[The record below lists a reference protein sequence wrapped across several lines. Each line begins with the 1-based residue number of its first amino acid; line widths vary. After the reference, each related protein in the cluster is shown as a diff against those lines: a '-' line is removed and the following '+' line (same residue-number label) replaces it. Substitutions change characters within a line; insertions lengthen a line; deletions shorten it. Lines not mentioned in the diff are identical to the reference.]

1 MKKRLRSR
9 MHPCVRA
16 LTKIALLMKLA
27 SVIILLTCMQVSA
40 TGYSQEARLTLD
52 MKQVS
57 IGKVLKAIEMRTEY
71 HFVYSSN
78 LFPAGLLVNVTVREK
93 PVSDILA
100 VVLAGTGFTFKKIDD
115 LIILTTRS
123 RGDADREIKGTVF
136 ASSTSEPLEGV
147 TVTVEKT
154 GVATLTDGRGEFTIK
169 APANAVLVI
178 SSVGYITQRVEV
190 GGRSSLDISLK
201 ETSKDLNEV
210 VVVGYGSRRKRD
222 IISSISEI
230 SSTDIEKSTA
240 VSPELAMKGQ
250 MAGVNVISGGGDPSA
265 RPTVRIRG
273 VSTFNF
279 ADPLYVVD
287 GVPIAEGGA
296 GATVDAVNDPTRR
309 TPVNIY
315 TIVNPDDIA
324 SITVLKDAAAAA
336 IYGVRAGNGVILIT
350 TKSGKKGP
358 VHVDVNTLDGR
369 QKVPRT
375 FKVLNTQQYASFYQ
389 NAYSAYPSLGS
400 GGNPLPIGQSP
411 NFGPFFDPASP
422 QYLGNSPTYDW
433 QNAVINQHANIQNYD
448 ARVSGASDNINYNF
462 SFGYSNNDGPIIG
475 TNVQRYSVSTNVIAR
490 VGRYIETGINLRLI
504 QEYVRGAQG
513 SGTGAGND
521 LSAYA
526 APPWQPI
533 YDKSNPYGYAPLYSL
548 TAPITPTTFNY
559 TNLYGETYTMY
570 QNVGGQLATNIQKY
584 KNQTAIGSGYLQIQP
599 ITGLKIKGTF
609 SGQQYEI
616 DGNNYI
622 DFNNWEFGQTPSN
635 PYSGV
640 PNPNAATTPN
650 ALGLGTAT
658 TTNIIEAGN
667 LDYQHEFGKHL
678 IDFTAD
684 ASHQEWTWYTT
695 LIHSFVYSNDPSL
708 RYFNAQG
715 TEQGAYLE
723 NQHRVYVGY
732 LGRLSYSY
740 NGKYYLEGVV
750 RRDGSSAFAP
760 GHQYGTFPSGSAGWR
775 ISKEPF
781 MQEATFINDL
791 KIRGSYGSLGNDQ
804 TTGGW
809 QYISVANVNPPSYTL
824 GSGTQT
830 NNVGVAFGNFA
841 NTSLTW
847 EKVRSGNIG
856 FDASFLNGFS
866 LTVDWYHKITDG
878 IIQNTSLTPSS
889 GIQEPANINVAKVLN
904 SGYEFQA
911 GYNKNI
917 GQVGI
922 SVTANLS
929 TVHNEVLALNNG
941 AAIRVSGYNNGQNL
955 QVGLPIGFIYGYKVG
970 GIFQSQSQIAKYDA
984 GVTDKI
990 STQQAPGDLWFQNLY
1005 GQPKAG
1011 STAQNPVKDSVV
1023 DANDQTFIGSTI
1035 PKYTYGFT
1043 LSANYKGF
1051 DISVFFLGVADVK
1064 KYNLVR
1070 AAAEG
1075 MNSNGRNQWTTVLNA
1090 WTPSNPNTNMPRAV
1104 YQDPNGNTRASDRFV
1119 ESAAFFRLGT
1129 AQVGYNLP
1137 KKWLSSTKAFQ
1148 GLRLFVEGINLFT
1161 ITKYTGLDPE
1171 NDTNPSTRQFLAGVR
1186 ASF

>member
-1 MKKRLRSR
+1 
-9 MHPCVRA
+9 
-16 LTKIALLMKLA
+16 
-27 SVIILLTCMQVSA
+27 MQVSA
-40 TGYSQEARLTLD
+40 KGYSQEARLTLD
-52 MKQVS
+52 MKQVP
-57 IGKVLKAIEMRTEY
+57 IGKVLKAIEMRTDY

-78 LFPAGLLVNVTVREK
+78 QFPAGLLVDVMVKEK
-93 PVSDILA
+93 PVSDILT
-100 VVLAGTGFTFKKIDD
+100 LLLEGTGFTFKKVDD
-115 LIILTTRS
+115 LIVLTTR
-123 RGDADREIKGTVF
+123 RVGDADREIKGRVF
-136 ASSTSEPLEGV
+136 ASSTSEPLAGV
-147 TVTVEKT
+147 TVTEEKS
-154 GVATLTDGRGEFTIK
+154 GVATVTDGRGEFTIK
-169 APANAVLVI
+169 VPENGVLAV
-178 SSVGYITQRVEV
+178 SSVGYITQRIVV
-190 GGRSSLDISLK
+190 GSRSSLDIALK
-201 ETSKDLNEV
+201 ETSRDLNEV
-210 VVVGYGSRRKRD
+210 VVVGYGTRKKRD
-222 IISSISEI
+222 IISSVSEI
-230 SSTDIEKSTA
+230 GPADIEKSTSI
-240 VSPELAMKGQ
+240 SPELAMKGQ
-250 MAGVNVISGGGDPSA
+250 MAGVNVVSGGGDPSA

-358 VHVDVNTLDGR
+358 VHVDVNTLDGW
-369 QKVPRT
+369 QKVPKT
-375 FKVLNTQQYASFYQ
+375 FHVLNTRQYASFYQ
-389 NAYSAYPSLGS
+389 NAYAAYPSLSNS
-400 GGNPLPIGQSP
+400 GTALPIGQSP
-411 NFGPFFDPASP
+411 NFGPFFDPTSA
-422 QYLGNSPTYDW
+422 QYLGNSPTYNW
-433 QNAVINQHANIQNYD
+433 QKAVINQHAEIQNYD
-448 ARVSGASDNINYNF
+448 ARVSGATDNTTYNF
-462 SFGYSNNDGPIIG
+462 SFGYSDNDGPIIG

-533 YDKSNPYGYAPLYSL
+533 YSKSNPYGFAPLYSL

-559 TNLYGETYTMY
+559 ANLYGETYTMY

-599 ITGLKIKGTF
+599 IAGLKIKGTF
-609 SGQQYEI
+609 SGQQYAI
-616 DGNNYI
+616 DGNDYT
-622 DFNNWEFGQTPSN
+622 DFNNWEFGQTPTN

-640 PNPNAATTPN
+640 PSPNAATTPN
-650 ALGLGTAT
+650 ALGLSTAT

-667 LDYQHEFGKHL
+667 VDYQHDFGKHH

-695 LIHSFVYSNDPSL
+695 LIHSFVFSSDPSL

-732 LGRLSYSY
+732 LGRLSYNY
-740 NGKYYLEGVV
+740 DGRYYIEGVI
-750 RRDGSSAFAP
+750 RRDGSSAFDP
-760 GHQYGTFPSGSAGWR
+760 GHQYGTFPSASAGWR
-775 ISKEPF
+775 ISKESF
-781 MQEATFINDL
+781 MKDVVWINDL
-791 KIRGSYGSLGNDQ
+791 KIRGSYGTLGNDQ

-809 QYISVANVNPPSYTL
+809 QYISVANVNPPSYVL
-824 GSGTQT
+824 GPGTQA

-847 EKVRSGNIG
+847 EKVKSGNIG

-866 LTVDWYHKITDG
+866 LTMDWYHKVTNG
-878 IIQNTSLTPSS
+878 IIQNTALTPSS

-904 SGYEFQA
+904 RGLEFQA
-911 GYNKNI
+911 GYNRNI

-929 TVHNEVLALNNG
+929 TVHNEVLALNDG
-941 AAIRVSGYNNGQNL
+941 AAIRVPGYNNGQNL
-955 QVGLPIGFIYGYKVG
+955 QVGLPVGFIYGYKVG
-970 GIFQSQSQIAKYDA
+970 GIFQNQSQIDKYQA
-984 GVTDKI
+984 TTTDKA
-990 STQQAPGDLWFQNLY
+990 STLAAPGDLWFQNLY
-1005 GQPKAG
+1005 GQPKVG
-1011 STAQNPVKDSVV
+1011 STLQNPVKDSVV
-1023 DANDQTFIGSTI
+1023 DANDQTNIGSTI

-1051 DISVFFLGVADVK
+1051 DAAVFFLGVADVK
-1064 KYNLVR
+1064 KYNAVR

-1104 YQDPNGNTRASDRFV
+1104 YQDPNGNTRVSDRFV
-1119 ESAAFFRLGT
+1119 ESAAFFRLST
-1129 AQVGYNLP
+1129 VQLGYNLP
-1137 KKWLSSTKAFQ
+1137 KKWLNATKAFQ
-1148 GLRLFVEGINLFT
+1148 GLRVFVEGINLFT
-1161 ITKYTGLDPE
+1161 VTKYTGLDPE

>member
-1 MKKRLRSR
+1 

-40 TGYSQEARLTLD
+40 TGYSQEAKLTLD
-52 MKQVS
+52 MRQVT
-57 IGKVLKAIEMRTEY
+57 IGKVLKAIEMRTDY

-78 LFPAGLLVNVTVREK
+78 LFPAELLVNVTVREK
-93 PVSDILA
+93 PVSDILT
-100 VVLAGTGFTFKKIDD
+100 LLLQGTGFTFKKVDD
-115 LIILTTRS
+115 LIVLISRS
-123 RGDADREIKGTVF
+123 SSVTDRDIRGRII
-136 ASSTSEPLEGV
+136 ASSTSEPLAGV
-147 TVTVEKT
+147 TITVEKT
-154 GVATLTDGRGEFTIK
+154 GTATVTDGRGEFTIK
-169 APANAVLVI
+169 VPDNAVLII
-178 SSVGYITQRVEV
+178 SSVGYITQRVDV

-201 ETSKDLNEV
+201 ESSRDLNQV
-210 VVVGYGSRRKRD
+210 IVVGYGTRKKRD

-230 SSTDIEKSTA
+230 GAADIEKSTSI
-240 VSPELAMKGQ
+240 SPELAMKGQ
-250 MAGVNVISGGGDPSA
+250 MAGVSVTSGGGDPSA

-287 GVPIAEGGA
+287 GVPIAEGGS

-358 VHVDVNTLDGR
+358 VHVDANTLDGY
-369 QKVPRT
+369 QKVPKT
-375 FKVLNTQQYASFYQ
+375 FKVLNTQQYAAFYQ
-389 NAYSAYPSLGS
+389 NAYAAYPSLASNGT
-400 GGNPLPIGQSP
+400 PLPIGQSP
-411 NFGPFFDPASP
+411 NFGPFFDPTSA

-433 QNAVINQHANIQNYD
+433 QKAVINQHAEVQNYD
-448 ARVSGASDNINYNF
+448 VRVSGATDNTTYNF
-462 SFGYSNNDGPIIG
+462 SLGYSDNDGPIIG
-475 TNVQRYSVSTNVIAR
+475 TNVQRYSVATNVTAKA
-490 VGRYIETGINLRLI
+490 GKYIETGLNVRLI
-504 QEYVRGAQG
+504 QEFIRGAQG

-533 YDKSNPYGYAPLYSL
+533 IDRSNPYGFAPLYKL
-548 TAPITPTTFNY
+548 NAPITPTTFNIS
-559 TNLYGETYTMY
+559 NLYGETYTMY
-570 QNVGGQLATNIQKY
+570 QNVGGELATNIQKY
-584 KNQTAIGSGYLQIQP
+584 KNQSAIGSVYLQVQP
-599 ITGLKIKGTF
+599 INGLKIKGTF
-609 SGQQYEI
+609 SGQQYAI
-616 DGNNYI
+616 DGNQYTSF
-622 DFNNWEFGQTPSN
+622 DNWEYGQTPSN

-650 ALGLGTAT
+650 ALGLSTAT
-658 TTNIIEAGN
+658 TTNLIEAGN
-667 LDYQHEFGKHL
+667 VDYQHDFGKHHL
-678 IDFTAD
+678 DLTAD

-695 LIHSFVYSNDPSL
+695 LIHSYVFTSDPNL

-723 NQHRVYVGY
+723 NQHRVYIGY
-732 LGRLSYSY
+732 LGRASY
-740 NGKYYLEGVV
+740 NYDGKYYIEGVI

-760 GHQYGTFPSGSAGWR
+760 GRQYGTFPSGSAGWR
-775 ISKEPF
+775 ISKESF
-781 MQEATFINDL
+781 MKDVTFLNDL

-809 QYISVANVNPPSYTL
+809 QYTSVANVNPPSYVL
-824 GSGTQT
+824 GSTQA

-866 LTVDWYHKITDG
+866 LTVDWYDKITSG

-889 GIQEPANINVAKVLN
+889 GIQEPANINVARVEN
-904 SGYEFQA
+904 RGFEFQA
-911 GYNKNI
+911 GYNQNF

-922 SVTANLS
+922 SVNANFS
-929 TVHNEVLALNNG
+929 TVHNDVLALNDG
-941 AAIRVSGYNNGQNL
+941 AAIRVPGYNNGQNL
-955 QVGLPIGFIYGYKVG
+955 QVGLPVGFIYGYKVG
-970 GIFQSQSQIAKYDA
+970 GIFQNQAQITKYNA
-984 GVTDKI
+984 ATTDKT

-1005 GQPKAG
+1005 GQPKVG

-1023 DANDQTFIGSTI
+1023 DANDETDIGSTI

-1051 DISVFFLGVADVK
+1051 DASIFFLGVADVK
-1064 KYNLVR
+1064 KYNAVR
-1070 AAAEG
+1070 AGAEG
-1075 MNSNGRNQWTTVLNA
+1075 MNSNGRNQWITVLDA
-1090 WTPSNPNTNMPRAV
+1090 WTPSNPNTKMPRAV
-1104 YQDPNGNTRASDRFV
+1104 YQDPNGNTRVSNRFV

-1129 AQVGYNLP
+1129 AQIGYNLP